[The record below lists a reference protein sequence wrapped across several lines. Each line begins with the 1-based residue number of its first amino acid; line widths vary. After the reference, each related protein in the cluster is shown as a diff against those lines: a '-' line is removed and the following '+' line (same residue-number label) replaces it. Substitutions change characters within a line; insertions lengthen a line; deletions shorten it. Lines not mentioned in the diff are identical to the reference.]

1 MFLQVSFPPRRLSY
15 QTFAPFVRTIIA
27 DTLQKVDDVHPAMF
41 FWRILAFLLSVL
53 VILGDP
59 GAVSRAGRKV
69 ATKVLRHRRKSPWVP
84 ILTGPFP
91 NGQANAGWLADWAQK
106 KCFVLLCPIGEQ
118 HLQSSFRE
126 FVHECLSRHSCPVR
140 SQSFP
145 NLKRRKYRWVVN
157 RFGCYQQEQEP

>member
-27 DTLQKVDDVHPAMF
+27 DTLQKVDDIHPAMF

-69 ATKVLRHRRKSPWVP
+69 ATKVLKHRRKSPWVP

-126 FVHECLSRHSCPVR
+126 FIHDCYYLATVARFVHQAFLTWNEGTTDES
-140 SQSFP
+140 
-145 NLKRRKYRWVVN
+145 
-157 RFGCYQQEQEP
+157 